1 MGLSH
6 SPSITADGLVLCL
19 DAANRRSYPGSGNSW
34 LDLSGKGNNATTT
47 SGFVFESNNNGI
59 FTISNMGNYANVVYN
74 PQTYFADQSWSWEV
88 FWSGR
93 IHPDVTV
100 HNMPQ
105 IGYGASSWPRLGI
118 FRFANGSCEFWS
130 YNNNGHSSAFRFS
143 ISPANTGWIHS
154 VVSADYENS
163 VVKGY
168 YNGEYYN
175 QKTGFPVIANNNSN
189 FGIGRPG
196 NTAASWN
203 ETLQGS
209 ISFVRIY
216 NRALTPDEVLRNYLA
231 TKSRFGL

>member
-1 MGLSH
+1 VGINY
-6 SPSITADGLVLCL
+6 SPKIVTDGLVLCL
-19 DAANRRSYPGSGNSW
+19 DAANPLSYPGSGNTW
-34 LDLSGKGNNATTT
+34 YDLDENKNNATIT
-47 SGFVFESNNNGI
+47 SGFVFENSNAGI
-59 FTISNMGNYANVVYN
+59 FTILNMGNYANVVYD
-74 PQTYFADQSWSWEV
+74 PQTHFADQSWSWEV

-93 IHPDVTV
+93 IHPNVTV

-130 YNNNGHSSAFRFS
+130 YNNNGHASAFRFF

-168 YNGEYYN
+168 YNGDYYN
-175 QKTGFPVIANNNSN
+175 QKIGFPVIANNNSN
-189 FGIGRPG
+189 FGIGRTV
-196 NTAASWN
+196 NTAWN
-203 ETLQGS
+203 ETLLGS

-216 NRALTPDEVLRNYLA
+216 NKALSANEVSQNYLA
-231 TKSRFGL
+231 TKGRFGL